1 MLDGVVRKIIDRP
14 MNGIGVKLARA
25 GITANTMTLFG
36 LGVGVAAS
44 ISIAAS
50 WFSLGLALILVSR
63 LADGLDGAI
72 ARATKKTDFG
82 GYLDIAS
89 DFLFYGAIPFG
100 FIISNP
106 AANAI
111 PGAFL
116 LLSFYFNGGTFLG
129 YAILAEKHDLTTEQR
144 GIKSLYFTEGLIEG
158 TETILFF
165 VVCALYPAIFPV
177 FATIF
182 ALLSFVTGTGRLM
195 MAHRIFG
202 DADSTGDADSNSI
215 KTKR

>member
-14 MNGIGVKLARA
+14 LNGIGTQLARA
-25 GITANTMTLFG
+25 GINANAMTLFG
-36 LGVGVAAS
+36 LGVGLAAS

-50 WFSLGLALILVSR
+50 WFSLGLAFILLSR

-82 GYLDIAS
+82 GYLDISA

-100 FIISNP
+100 FILSDP
-106 AANAI
+106 SANAI
-111 PGAFL
+111 AGAFL
-116 LLSFYFNGGTFLG
+116 LLAFYFNGGTFLG
-129 YAILAEKHDLTTEQR
+129 FAILAEKHELTTQQR
-144 GIKSLYFTEGLIEG
+144 GIKSLYLTEGLIEG
-158 TETILFF
+158 TETIAFF
-165 VVCALYPAIFPV
+165 LICAIYPPIFPV

-182 ALLSFVTGTGRLM
+182 ALLTFVTGIGRLM

-202 DADSTGDADSNSI
+202 DADSDSI
-215 KTKR
+215 KTK